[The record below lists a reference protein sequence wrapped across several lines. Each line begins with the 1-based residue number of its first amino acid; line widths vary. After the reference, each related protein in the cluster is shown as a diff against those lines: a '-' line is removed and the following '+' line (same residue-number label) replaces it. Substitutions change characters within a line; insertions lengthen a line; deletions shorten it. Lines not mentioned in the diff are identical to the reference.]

1 MTRIQGTKRAMV
13 LGGAAAC
20 GTLAL
25 GIGKAFAQQ
34 TPGVTDKEIRLGA
47 WMPLTGPVAPYGVP
61 FRAGVESCIGTVN
74 AQGGVK
80 GRKLVYTVEDNAY
93 NPQRTVAAARKLI
106 SRDDVF
112 CIASPFGTAQTAA
125 AFEYVINEA
134 KVPIVNPWGGA
145 ADWYTPPKEGLYG
158 AQPLPEASSRVLGRW
173 AAKDGHKNII
183 VIYGALAS
191 FELMANHVILGAK
204 PVRSDVVVTNYPV
217 KFGSIDYAPI
227 ALDLANKKPDALVL
241 LLVEQELAAL
251 VRELGVQGFKPALY
265 GWTPVVSNSLV
276 AIAGA
281 GLDGIKATSFVA
293 PTVSNSPAIQEYR
306 SALARYAPSEKPDFP
321 SLTGYGLMKTFI
333 EALRRID
340 GPPTRAAL
348 IQSLHTLRNYDSGI
362 LPLISYSPERHLGNT
377 YFHRTQLVAGQWT
390 TVGTPVDGDQA
401 W

>member
-1 MTRIQGTKRAMV
+1 ML
-13 LGGAAAC
+13 LGGAAAY

-61 FRAGVESCIGTVN
+61 FRAGVESCINTVN

-80 GRKLVYTVEDNAY
+80 GRKLMYTVEDNAY

-106 SRDDVF
+106 SRDEVF

-158 AQPLPEASSRVLGRW
+158 GQPLPEACSRVLGRW
-173 AAKDGHKNII
+173 AAKDGHKNIV

-191 FELMANHVILGAK
+191 FEIMANHVILGAK

-217 KFGSIDYAPI
+217 KFGSMDYGPI

-241 LLVEQELAAL
+241 LLVEQEVVAL
-251 VRELGVQGFKPALY
+251 VRELGLQGFKPALY
-265 GWTPVVSNSLV
+265 GWTSIVSNSVV
-276 AIAGA
+276 ALAGP

-306 SALARYAPSEKPDFP
+306 SALAKYAPDEKPDFP

-348 IQSLHTLRNYDSGI
+348 IQSLNTMRNYDSGI